1 MAKNAIIVSR
11 QELERR
17 DERRVQ
23 EIEDIELL
31 RTILLDDIAVRLGQ
45 VNQKLALR
53 QSQGRTFTPTLS
65 VTGTYQALELLNE
78 TPNAPLF
85 TASFFND
92 GDDTAYIYINP
103 DIDQEIITL
112 KKGES
117 ASLNYTDAKR
127 KIEVIGYKCDKGKT
141 ASVRLVAKY

>member
-65 VTGTYQALELLNE
+65 VTDTYQALELLNE